1 MSISKQI
8 DSVSDARLL
17 REGLGD
23 GETESAYQVN
33 MRRWGLVGLL
43 LAMLLFA
50 AIRWRLRDMPLERD
64 EGEYAYAGQLML
76 QGIPPYQI
84 AYNMKLPGTYAAY
97 AAIMA
102 IGGQTPAA
110 IHLGLM
116 VVNILTI
123 LLMYAIGKRLYGPL
137 AGAIAGISYGMLSVG
152 PWVQGFAGH
161 ATHFVIFTAAIGL
174 WLLLKAKE
182 EPQVW
187 MFLVAGVF
195 LGSAFVMKQPGAAFG
210 VFAVLYLARVS
221 VWSTSERRKSAWC
234 LLALTA
240 GMAIPFALTCL
251 LLWRAGVFPRFWF
264 WTVTYAYQHGTNVS
278 AAEGWHYLK
287 KYFVQA
293 SLSAIALWILAG
305 LGLIVIFWNR
315 RARRHW
321 EFLVGL
327 LVFSGLAVSA
337 GLYFRPHYFI
347 LLLPAL
353 SLLVAVA
360 LNWAAELANQSRNKA
375 LQYVA
380 MAVFPLAVV
389 VTLAQE
395 SNFYFQA
402 DPVSA
407 SRYVYPKDPFTESA
421 AIGDYLRRNLSPSA
435 TMAMLGSEPQIM
447 FYSRRRS
454 VTGYLY
460 TYSLTEEQ
468 PYAATMQRELISEVE
483 TARPDYLVHI
493 QDWVIRPR
501 TYPALFRWYG
511 RYITENYRLIAV
523 LRVNDSLQLRSEEE
537 IRRTPGNLDA
547 AIFLY
552 QRTTN

>member
-1 MSISKQI
+1 MSIAEQI

-33 MRRWGLVGLL
+33 IRRWGLVGLL

-116 VVNILTI
+116 VVNIMTI

-182 EPQVW
+182 KPQVW

-195 LGSAFVMKQPGAAFG
+195 LGSAFVMKQPGAAYG

-221 VWSTSERRKSAWC
+221 VWSTSERRKSARC

-264 WTVTYAYQHGTNVS
+264 WTFTYAYQYGTNVS

-293 SLSAIALWILAG
+293 SLSAVALWILAG

-360 LNWAAELANQSRNKA
+360 LTWAAELANQSRNKV

-483 TARPDYLVHI
+483 TARPDYLVYI
-493 QDWVIRPR
+493 QDWVILPR